1 MYTQISMHIYIYIYI
16 YMTNYLLLNNDGV
29 HTDPKCEKLIQQITS
44 QDSPQAIDNYHYHNY
59 YAISMNYNS

>member
-1 MYTQISMHIYIYIYI
+1 
-16 YMTNYLLLNNDGV
+16 MTNYLLFNNDGV

>member
-1 MYTQISMHIYIYIYI
+1 MYTQISMHIYIY
-16 YMTNYLLLNNDGV
+16 MTNYLLFNNDGV

-44 QDSPQAIDNYHYHNY
+44 QDSPQAIDNYHYNNY

>member
-16 YMTNYLLLNNDGV
+16 YMTNYLLFNNDGV